1 MCDIWEKLRN
11 NNDDV
16 GSRQMTSLVR
26 AGMLRILYDQTLI
39 TRALH

>member
-16 GSRQMTSLVR
+16 GSQKMTSLVR
-26 AGMLRILYDQTLI
+26 AGMLRIVYDQMLI
-39 TRALH
+39 TKALH